1 MTEIDREVRQ
11 FESCF
16 RQLLGLTELC
26 GIEITAGGG
35 SASFETTKYYHT
47 DGTGDSKEDM
57 SCLRPKDAQVVFILT
72 SVEGEAVV
80 RLSTS
85 TRRPSMD
92 FHVKPSMVEV
102 GQFPPDSVFVC
113 LLFVDRNMQVVLGV
127 FDVLRL
133 EGDGDVACESS
144 LQRHARVAKTIN
156 SRLVSQGTERGV
168 VCHHWAGF
176 RKSCNRLLTPESAAG
191 LPFEIDPDTPLV
203 ILPGVCKK
211 GCDVP

>member
-1 MTEIDREVRQ
+1 MADIDREVRQ

-35 SASFETTKYYHT
+35 SALFETTNDYHT
-47 DGTGDSKEDM
+47 DGKGGSAEDM
-57 SCLRPKDAQVVFILT
+57 SCLRPKDAQVVFIST
-72 SVEGEAVV
+72 SPEGEAIV
-80 RLSTS
+80 RMPASARHPPL
-85 TRRPSMD
+85 D
-92 FHVKPSMVEV
+92 FRVKPSMVRV
-102 GQFPPDSVFVC
+102 GQFPPDSVFAC
-113 LLFVDRNMQVVLGV
+113 LLFVDRDLQAVLGV

-133 EGDGDVACESS
+133 EGDRDVACESS

-156 SRLVSQGTERGV
+156 SRLVPRSTERGV

-176 RKSCNRLLTPESAAG
+176 RESCNRLLTPERAAG

-203 ILPGVCKK
+203 VLPGVCRK
-211 GCDVP
+211 